1 MYITLLVNFLSY
13 FCLSVKSEHWQ
24 IFEYFFIHLFLLLFS
39 FSSEEVIDWGFLRGD
54 YWLLRIFLYL
64 AIFWLLFKLSVSVK
78 MIKEEVVGKGVIKAL
93 YAAFNQ
99 LLVIPM
105 SLTYV
110 IFERMFKVLIIIIVF
125 ITIPKPIITISN
137 KSNSRRVFPLIIAV
151 VCIVYLTLWL
161 GLLVDELGI

>member
-1 MYITLLVNFLSY
+1 
-13 FCLSVKSEHWQ
+13 
-24 IFEYFFIHLFLLLFS
+24 
-39 FSSEEVIDWGFLRGD
+39 
-54 YWLLRIFLYL
+54 
-64 AIFWLLFKLSVSVK
+64 

-110 IFERMFKVLIIIIVF
+110 IFERMSKVLIIIIVF